1 MPYRRGLALSIVFLF
16 CLFATA
22 KDKKKVP
29 LPIDVL
35 SAHTA
40 WVIVDPQAGFDVHD
54 PLANRHAL
62 DAVNAAL
69 SRWGRITPVT
79 DPSQADLMIVIRKG
93 TGKLVDET
101 VGGTPMNAPPVV
113 IGQRTPDGG
122 FNASGR
128 AGTSTGR
135 QSDPHPQMEVTD
147 PDDTFAV
154 YRGNPAYNQDPAEK
168 RPLDFPPVWRYTAK
182 NALQGPSVPA
192 VDQFRKAIAESEKLI
207 AESKK

>member
-1 MPYRRGLALSIVFLF
+1 MAYRRGLALSIVFLF
-16 CLFATA
+16 CLFAAA

-40 WVIVDPQAGFDVHD
+40 WMIVDPKAGVEISD
-54 PLANRHAL
+54 PLANRDAL

-69 SRWGRITPVT
+69 ARWGRITPGT
-79 DPSQADLMIVIRKG
+79 DPAQADLIIVIRKG

-101 VGGTPMNAPPVV
+101 IGGTPMNAPPVV

-122 FNASGR
+122 FNASSR
-128 AGTSTGR
+128 AGTPIER
-135 QSDPHPQMEVTD
+135 QSDPHPHMEVTD

-154 YRGNPAYNQDPAEK
+154 YRGNPAYNPDPSEK
-168 RPLDFPPVWRYTAK
+168 RPLEFPPVWRYTAK
-182 NALQGPSVPA
+182 NALQVPGVPA
-192 VDQFRKAIAESEKLI
+192 VDQFRRAIAESERLI

>member
-1 MPYRRGLALSIVFLF
+1 MAYRRGLALSVVFLI
-16 CLFATA
+16 CLFASA

-29 LPIDVL
+29 LPVDVL

-40 WVIVDPQAGFDVHD
+40 WVIVDPHAGVDVGD
-54 PLANRHAL
+54 PLGNRHAL

-69 SRWGRITPVT
+69 GRWGRITPVT
-79 DPSQADLMIVIRKG
+79 DPAQADLIIVIRKG
-93 TGKLVDET
+93 TGKMVDET

-122 FNASGR
+122 FNGTGR
-128 AGTSTGR
+128 VGPPYQR

-154 YRGNPAYNQDPAEK
+154 YRGNPVYNQDPTK
-168 RPLDFPPVWRYTAK
+168 DDPLGYPPVWRYTAK
-182 NALQGPSVPA
+182 HALQAPGVPA

-207 AESKK
+207 AERQK